1 MLNLHHWPFRVP
13 KLLSAILGLALSLVT
28 LPAGAD
34 DVTASPGHL
43 YDIHGTKL
51 YVETFGHGTPILFLH
66 GGVHFFDNSFPEQQ
80 KYFSTFRK
88 VIGIDQRG
96 HGHSPDNDRPFS
108 YREMA
113 DDTAAVIALLGIGP
127 VDVVGHSDGGD
138 VALLL
143 ARYHP
148 EAVRRVVISGAN
160 LRGLPADEYERRKLW
175 SPQQVAERVQRL
187 DAQLPSSFRTDYQA
201 VAPDGPA
208 HWQMHLTKSYHLW
221 AAPVVIDPGEL
232 KAVSVPVLVMA
243 GDHDFASVEETT
255 EIFRALPH
263 GQLFI
268 APGTGHG
275 TFSERPSLVNLA
287 IREFLEQPDK
297 TP

>member
-1 MLNLHHWPFRVP
+1 MLNLHHWRPRVP
-13 KLLSAILGLALSLVT
+13 RLTSTVACLALSLSA
-28 LPAGAD
+28 LPAAGQDTAAATGRLYEIRGAR
-34 DVTASPGHL
+34 
-43 YDIHGTKL
+43 L
-51 YVETFGHGTPILFLH
+51 YVETYGSGRPIVFLH

-80 KYFSTFRK
+80 KYFSAFRS

-96 HGHSPDNDRPFS
+96 HGHSPDDDRPFS

-148 EAVRRVVISGAN
+148 AAVHRIVISGVN
-160 LRGLPADEYERRKLW
+160 LRGLPADEYERRKSW

-187 DAQLPSSFRTDYQA
+187 EAQLPSSFRVDYQA
-201 VAPDGPA
+201 VTPDGPA
-208 HWQMHLTKSYHLW
+208 HWQAHLTKSYQLW
-221 AAPVVIDPGEL
+221 ATPVVIDPGEL
-232 KAVSVPVLVMA
+232 KAVTAPVLVMA
-243 GDHDFASVEETT
+243 GDHDLSSIEDTT
-255 EIFRALPH
+255 EVFRAVAH

-268 APGTGHG
+268 VPASGHD
-275 TFSERPSLVNLA
+275 TFSGRPALVNLA
-287 IREFLEQPDK
+287 IREFLEQPD
-297 TP
+297 

>member
-1 MLNLHHWPFRVP
+1 MLNLHHRSCSVP
-13 KLLSAILGLALSLVT
+13 RLLSTILGLALSLSA
-28 LPAGAD
+28 LPA
-34 DVTASPGHL
+34 ASQDNAAAPGRL
-43 YDIHGTKL
+43 YDVHGTKL
-51 YVETFGHGTPILFLH
+51 YIETFGSGTPILFLH

-88 VIGIDQRG
+88 VVGIDQRG

-148 EAVRRVVISGAN
+148 ETVRRMVISGAN
-160 LRGLPADEYERRKLW
+160 LRGLPADEYARRKLW
-175 SPQQVAERVQRL
+175 SPQQVADSVRHLE
-187 DAQLPSSFRTDYQA
+187 AQLPSSFRIDYQA
-201 VAPDGPA
+201 VTPDGPA
-208 HWQMHLTKSYHLW
+208 HWQTHLTKSYHLW
-221 AAPVVIDPGEL
+221 ATPVVIDPGEL
-232 KAVSVPVLVMA
+232 RAVSVPVLVMA
-243 GDHDFASVEETT
+243 GDHDFSSVEETT
-255 EIFRALPH
+255 ELFRALPRS
-263 GQLFI
+263 QLFI
-268 APGTGHG
+268 VPNSGHG
-275 TFSERPSLVNLA
+275 TFSERPALVNLA

-297 TP
+297 IP